1 MLSTMLSTVYDLSML
16 STILS
21 TIHLLCY
28 LLSTIYQLSM
38 YLLLSNYLT
47 NTLVLLLALRLIQ
60 TRDLD
65 YILYGNIRY
74 GP

>member
-1 MLSTMLSTVYDLSML
+1 MLTTVYDLSML

-21 TIHLLCY
+21 TVHLLCY

-47 NTLVLLLALRLIQ
+47 NTLILLLALRLIR

>member
-47 NTLVLLLALRLIQ
+47 NTLVLLLALRLIR